1 MRPKAPVQMRVHRE
15 TQKKSNEDK
24 SKKSRKKKKINADAP
39 VRVWTVISKVN
50 PRLTM
55 SEMSNADWDC

>member
-15 TQKKSNEDK
+15 TQEKSNEDK
-24 SKKSRKKKKINADAP
+24 SKKSRKKKINANAP
-39 VRVWTVISKVN
+39 VWVWTVTSKVN